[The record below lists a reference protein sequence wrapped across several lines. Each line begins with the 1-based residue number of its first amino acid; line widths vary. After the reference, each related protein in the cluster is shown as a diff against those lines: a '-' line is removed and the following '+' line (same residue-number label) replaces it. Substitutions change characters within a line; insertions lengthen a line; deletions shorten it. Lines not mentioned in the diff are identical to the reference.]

1 LVLEEEGKLKLY
13 DHKVRKP
20 LTKAYIKVFAKTSNN
35 NVIFFKDGYSDIRG
49 QFDYATMHIDNNENI
64 QSFVILIAS

>member
-1 LVLEEEGKLKLY
+1 LYSPVYFKYLVLEEEGKLKLY
-13 DHKVRKP
+13 DHRVKKP

-49 QFDYATMHIDNNENI
+49 
-64 QSFVILIAS
+64 